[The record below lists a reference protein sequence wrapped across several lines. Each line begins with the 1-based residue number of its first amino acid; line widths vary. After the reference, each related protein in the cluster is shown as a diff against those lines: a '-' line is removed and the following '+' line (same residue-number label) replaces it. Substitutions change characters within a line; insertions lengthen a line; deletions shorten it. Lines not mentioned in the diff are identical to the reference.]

1 MDRKCDRMTENVD
14 ASISP
19 SWIEICLWMPY
30 ICCIRDG
37 KTMHDEAKMHD
48 GDACIIYQT
57 S

>member
-1 MDRKCDRMTENVD
+1 MDRKCDRMMENVD

-37 KTMHDEAKMHD
+37 KTMHDEANMHD